1 MARGKTHLYLAGIT
15 LALVS
20 ACTPTLAGPT
30 TTAVLPAATAGLPTE
45 PAPQAQAVGV
55 QVVEYDL
62 GEATIVQPQFPEDSR
77 FRQMPVRLTGVLAVP
92 EPRGTPAPVV
102 LLLHGNHPGC
112 PVPENDKVD
121 RWPCAP
127 EDEALNYRG
136 LRDLAADLA
145 KAGYLALSINI
156 NAEYTFGFGEPQ
168 AGERLVQ
175 LLSLHLQALQT
186 ASAGGA
192 NPFGVELTGLAD
204 PDRLA
209 LLGHSRGAEL
219 AYWLAYP
226 EALEEGDPRL
236 AFPAGWIDGVMMVA
250 PAAGFAWPGRMAVPT
265 LTVLPACDADMAFQ
279 EGQVFYEEAR
289 SDPANSAWAASLWLE
304 RANHNAFNT
313 LLRDEALARPG
324 RPDCEPLLRP
334 EAQREFLTAA
344 TLDFLAAL
352 FAPAAE
358 AAQAAA
364 RLGMDP
370 RSPAPDSLYG
380 QAARLASL
388 APGEARLPVL
398 IPLSAG
404 ELGQPRN
411 GGRTTAEGITTHF
424 CPAGYYTPF
433 VLPGSEPCKRVNLT
447 IPGNPAMIV
456 VTWPQPGGSL
466 RFTWPE
472 GLDLSRFAA
481 ASVRVALDPTS
492 ELNTPGQPPS
502 LTLLLTDVHGGQ
514 ASLPARPDE
523 PALAFPAGETV
534 EDDLFEGGLFS
545 GRVPLT
551 TLRFDLASAQG
562 VDLEAITEASLVFDQ
577 ASSGALF
584 LADFEFVQAWEPLPA
599 P

>member
-1 MARGKTHLYLAGIT
+1 MAAISLAVLSG
-15 LALVS
+15 
-20 ACTPTLAGPT
+20 CTPTPAAPSIPEVQPT
-30 TTAVLPAATAGLPTE
+30 ATAGLPAE
-45 PAPQAQAVGV
+45 AAPQAQSAGV

-62 GEATIVQPQFPEDSR
+62 GETTIVQSQFPEDSR

-92 EPRGTPAPVV
+92 EAREAPAPVV

-112 PVPENDKVD
+112 PVPDNDKVD

-145 KAGYLALSINI
+145 EAGYLALSINI
-156 NAEYTFGFGEPQ
+156 NAEYTFGFGEPV

-175 LLSLHLQALQT
+175 LLALHLGALQT
-186 ASAGGA
+186 ASEGGP

-219 AYWLAYP
+219 AYWLAQP
-226 EALEEGDPRL
+226 TALEAADPRL
-236 AFPAGWIDGVMMVA
+236 AFPVGWIDGVVMVA
-250 PAAGFAWPGRMAVPT
+250 PAVGFAWPGTMPVPF

-304 RANHNAFNT
+304 GANHNAFNT
-313 LLRDEALARPG
+313 LLQDEALARPG
-324 RPDCEPLLRP
+324 RPDCDPLLPP
-334 EAQREFLTAA
+334 EAQREFLTAT

-352 FAPAAE
+352 FAPPGE

-370 RSPAPDSLYG
+370 RSPAPDRLYG

-398 IPLSAG
+398 IPLSAD
-404 ELGQPRN
+404 ELGQPWN

-424 CPAGYYTPF
+424 CPEGYYTPF

-447 IPGNPAMIV
+447 IPGNPAMVV

-472 GLDLSRFAA
+472 GLDLRHFAA
-481 ASVRVALDPTS
+481 ASLRVALDPTS
-492 ELNTPGQPPS
+492 ELNIPGQPPS
-502 LTLLLTDVHGGQ
+502 ITLELTDAHGGQ
-514 ASLPARPDE
+514 ASLPTRPLE

-562 VDLEAITEASLVFDQ
+562 VDLQAITEASLMFDQ
-577 ASSGALF
+577 APSGALF
-584 LADFEFVQAWEPLPA
+584 LADFEFVQAWEPQPA